1 MAYHHLCSSPSYVF
15 RDRHTLSASPKTR
28 PARSTAPSLKQVSCL
43 FQSKSS
49 IQISHVSLQDP
60 ITQTKNTPK
69 HSNSQSPDGKT
80 GSSTKSY
87 VWVNP
92 RSPRASRLRQLSY
105 DSRYSSLVKVA
116 DSLDSCKPNEH
127 DVLSVLS
134 RLGNDVLEQDAV
146 VVLNNMSNPH
156 TTLLALNHFQRIL
169 KKTSREIILYNVT
182 MKVFRKSKDL
192 DGAEKLFD
200 EMLQKGVKPDNV
212 TFSTLISCARALAA
226 KPNLAIYNTLLDAM
240 GRAKRPWQAKT
251 IYKEMTNNG
260 FSPNWATYATLLR
273 AYGNMEKFF
282 LTTMVLKVDLQCCR
296 CYKKVKKVLYKFPRE
311 KWSELIF
318 DDGFSEQ
325 EIYETSIEIKPPP
338 PPPKPKEPEKKPE
351 KPKEP
356 EKKPEKPKEPEK
368 KSKKPKNLRSPRN
381 LRRNLKNQKKLRRLK
396 SPKRSLKSLRKLKNQ
411 PQPQHQSL

>member
-15 RDRHTLSASPKTR
+15 HDRHTLSASLKTR

-60 ITQTKNTPK
+60 ITQTKTLRNIPIL
-69 HSNSQSPDGKT
+69 SPQMAKP
-80 GSSTKSY
+80 
-87 VWVNP
+87 VLL
-92 RSPRASRLRQLSY
+92 PRAMSGSIPEAPELQGSGNCLTI
-105 DSRYSSLVKVA
+105 
-116 DSLDSCKPNEH
+116 P
-127 DVLSVLS
+127 
-134 RLGNDVLEQDAV
+134 GNDVLEQDAV

-212 TFSTLISCARALAA
+212 TFSTLISCARVCALPDKAVEWFQKMPTYGCDPDDDTYSAMIDAYGRAGNVDMAFNLYDRARTEKWRIDPVTFTTLIKIYGISGNYDGCLNVYEEMKALGA

-282 LTTMVLKVDLQCCR
+282 VC
-296 CYKKVKKVLYKFPRE
+296 
-311 KWSELIF
+311 
-318 DDGFSEQ
+318 
-325 EIYETSIEIKPPP
+325 
-338 PPPKPKEPEKKPE
+338 
-351 KPKEP
+351 
-356 EKKPEKPKEPEK
+356 
-368 KSKKPKNLRSPRN
+368 
-381 LRRNLKNQKKLRRLK
+381 
-396 SPKRSLKSLRKLKNQ
+396 
-411 PQPQHQSL
+411 